1 MRVTIFSDVHGDI
14 YSLEKLFSIENS
26 DLYISLGDLVG
37 YGPFPNDCIDLAF
50 DKCGPENLIMGNHEA
65 MFLDGKAH
73 PGCSELA
80 KRFFEASYQQ
90 YTTDNR
96 VVKFKDSIKLDLKN
110 GSFYNL
116 THTLNEQHVY
126 PNSDISEFLG
136 RNIIGH
142 SHLQFSLPLKFE
154 GVIINTGSL
163 GQNRIDKN
171 IANYINLDLDSGSI
185 QYKSFFSCKRK
196 IISDMIKLGYSHDI
210 VKYYEG

>member
-14 YSLEKLFSIENS
+14 YSLEKLFNIEKS
-26 DLYISLGDLVG
+26 DRYISLGDLVG

-80 KRFFEASYQQ
+80 RRFFEASYQQ
-90 YTTDNR
+90 YTTDDR
-96 VVKFKDSIKLDLKN
+96 IAKFKESIKLCLEN
-110 GSFYNL
+110 GSVYNL
-116 THTLNEQHVY
+116 IHTLNEQHIY
-126 PNSDISEFLG
+126 PNSNISVFFG
-136 RNIIGH
+136 NNIIGH
-142 SHLQFSLPLKFE
+142 SHIQFYLPLKSE
-154 GVIINTGSL
+154 GFIINTGSL

-171 IANYINLDLDSGSI
+171 IANYINLDLDSGAI

-196 IISDMIKLGYSHDI
+196 IISDMINLGYNRDI
-210 VKYYEG
+210 VRYYEG